1 MNKDEIRKEMDEFLL
16 KVAES
21 EKKAE
26 VKPKKKYIKPED
38 KGKHAEYFEG
48 MIQLRG
54 IDQDILDYVQKRITN
69 ANAQVP
75 TCINH
80 GTKFDIDYSVSDRR
94 LIHKIGVEL
103 KAKFGGFVRESAQL
117 FSRNHMTSKNVYRL
131 NVFYKT
137 HDVKRGHVIEIEE
150 LHEPYEVIGYLG
162 DRLIVESLYTRKKN
176 HINVEKISNTLKKI
190 KTSVVQTHPEIRIM
204 DEDFQPVVAL
214 THKELRKGQNVKAVI
229 SEGRYYIV

>member
-1 MNKDEIRKEMDEFLL
+1 MGKDEIKKEMERFLL
-16 KVAES
+16 KVEEAEKLK
-21 EKKAE
+21 EI
-26 VKPKKKYIKPED
+26 KPKKKVIVED

-48 MIQLRG
+48 ILQMRG
-54 IDQDILDYVQKRITN
+54 IDQEILNYVQKRITN

-75 TCINH
+75 TCVSH

-103 KAKFGGFVRESAQL
+103 KAKFGGFVKESAQL

-162 DRLIVESLYTRKKN
+162 DRLIVEGLHTKKKN
-176 HINVEKISNTLKKI
+176 HINVEKISNTLKKF
-190 KTSVVQTHPEIRIM
+190 KTSVVQIHPEIKIM
-204 DEDFQPVVAL
+204 DEDYQPVSAL
-214 THKELRKGQNVKAVI
+214 TYKEFKEGQNVKVVI
-229 SEGRYYIV
+229 SEERYYIV